1 MRLIALELENFRQYA
16 KAQIQFSTGIT
27 AIVGANGA
35 GKSTLLEAI
44 LWALYG
50 ARALREGTDTV
61 RFLWSQGGS
70 QVRVVLEFELG
81 GRRYQVSRTLK
92 DAMLAHHTQNGWTPL
107 ARGTSSVNDA
117 VPKLLGMNL
126 LQFQTSFC
134 ARQKELEFMSYAP
147 EKRREEISRMLG
159 YERIRTVLDNL
170 TQRTRALD
178 AEVSGLMQ
186 GIGDTTALEAQAEH
200 AQQELQHHQQALQQL
215 DAQLEQ
221 ARQTEAH
228 AQLQL
233 ETQQARRQTYQSL
246 LQQKALLERDQAN
259 LVEQEQHLRQRWQE
273 MQEAKKRLTELKP
286 QAERYRELVKQLRTL
301 DELAQHEHQRVQLT
315 AQRQSLEQQLEALQQ
330 QQDELL
336 QKRAQLESLQSPL
349 NELKQAE
356 VKLREVRQRAQQA
369 QKRAQL
375 ETEIQHLDHQ
385 IDQLKAQETQHAQ
398 LQSQIEQQES
408 ALRQLRKEREAKE
421 NALHQVRER
430 WHAARAEAQAAL
442 HAAELTR
449 DQLLQRLEQ
458 LESLGEATECPTC
471 GQPLGDAYEEVL
483 QHVRQ
488 ELENAER
495 ECAQQRQQ
503 VQKLAKE
510 PSELIRAQ
518 NELQQLQQKWDA
530 ENQKLAQLKQQAHH
544 LKQELQRLKALE
556 TLRQQIEAELQDI
569 PTYDPQEEQAL
580 LQQIESLKPVQSQAQ
595 QLEGELKRLPQIERE
610 ISQRT
615 REIARLS
622 QQLES
627 LPTGYDP
634 QRHEEVRNELQQ
646 LQPVYEEALQLHT
659 LLKDYDPLKEQIAT
673 LRARKE
679 ENAQQLQQVETQLRA
694 LNYSEE
700 DYQHAEAAYQQARSQ
715 REALERQRHEHL
727 SQADALQRLI
737 ENLHQQIEQARAR
750 KRQMEQKQ
758 REAAFYRTLRTAMQD
773 FQKELNTRL
782 RPMLA
787 GYASEFLASLTNG
800 RYSQIEIDEQF
811 RFYLIDDGIRKT
823 VISGGEEDVV
833 NLSLRLALAR
843 LITERAGQPLSL
855 LILDEVFGSLDTER
869 RASVLNLLNTLRDW
883 FEQILVISHI
893 EDINESAERCLYV
906 VRDERTR
913 TSQVF
918 EKLDG
923 AAPIE
928 VVAPLS
934 ETSQPAPTLFEG

>member
-70 QVRVVLEFELG
+70 QVRVMLEFELG
-81 GRRYQVSRTLK
+81 GRRYQIIRTLK
-92 DAMLAHHTQNGWTPL
+92 DAVLAHHTQNGWTPL

-186 GIGDTTALEAQAEH
+186 GIGDTSTLETQAEQ
-200 AQQELQHHQQALQQL
+200 AQQELQQRQHALQQL
-215 DAQLEQ
+215 EAELEHAQQAEASARLQFEAQQ
-221 ARQTEAH
+221 ARQ
-228 AQLQL
+228 
-233 ETQQARRQTYQSL
+233 QTYQSL
-246 LQQKALLERDQAN
+246 QQQKALLERDQAN
-259 LVEQEQHLRQRWQE
+259 LAEQEQTLKRRWQE
-273 MQEAKKRLTELKP
+273 LQEAKKRLAELKP
-286 QAERYRELVKQLRTL
+286 QAQHYRQLAQQLREL
-301 DELAQHEHQRVQLT
+301 EALARHERQRVQLT
-315 AQRQSLEQQLEALQQ
+315 AQRQSLEQQREALQQ
-330 QQDELL
+330 QLDELL
-336 QKRAQLESLQSPL
+336 QKQGQLESLKPQL
-349 NELKQAE
+349 EALYQAE
-356 VKLREVRQRAQQA
+356 AALREVRQRAQQA
-369 QKRAQL
+369 QKRAQI
-375 ETEIQHLDHQ
+375 ETEIQHL
-385 IDQLKAQETQHAQ
+385 TQ
-398 LQSQIEQQES
+398 QIEQLTRQE
-408 ALRQLRKEREAKE
+408 AQYEQLQNQIAQQETTLCRLQQERKEKE
-421 NALHQVRER
+421 DSLQQIRER
-430 WHAARAEAQAAL
+430 WHRARADAQAAL

-449 DQLLQRLEQ
+449 EQLQQRLEQ
-458 LESLGEATECPTC
+458 LESLGAETECPTC
-471 GQPLGDAYEEVL
+471 GQPLGDTYEEIL
-483 QHVRQ
+483 HHVRK
-488 ELENAER
+488 ELKNAER
-495 ECAQQRQQ
+495 ECAQRRQQ
-503 VQKLAKE
+503 VQELEQEPPELSLAQ
-510 PSELIRAQ
+510 SELQR
-518 NELQQLQQKWDA
+518 LQQTWDA

-544 LKQELQRLKALE
+544 LQQELERLSELQP
-556 TLRQQIEAELQDI
+556 LRQQKESELERI
-569 PTYDPQEEQAL
+569 PSYDPQEEQSL
-580 LQQIESLKPVQSQAQ
+580 LQQIESLKPFQSAAQ

-610 ISQRT
+610 LAQRE
-615 REIARLS
+615 REIADLT
-622 QQLES
+622 QQIEN

-634 QRHEEVRNELQQ
+634 QRHEAIRAEAEQ
-646 LQPVYEEALQLHT
+646 LQPLYEEALQLHT
-659 LLKDYDPLKEQIAT
+659 MLKDYEPLKEQIAA
-673 LRARKE
+673 LRARME
-679 ENAQQLQQVETQLRA
+679 QNAEQLQQVEGQLQA

-700 DYQHAEAAYQQARSQ
+700 EYQRAEDAYQQARSQ

-727 SQADALQRLI
+727 SQAEALQRLM
-737 ENLHQQIEQARAR
+737 ENLNQQIEQARAR
-750 KRQMEQKQ
+750 KRQLEQKQ

-823 VISGGEEDVV
+823 VISGGEQDVV

-906 VRDERTR
+906 ARDERTR
-913 TSQVF
+913 SSQVF

-923 AAPIE
+923 TAPIE
-928 VVAPLS
+928 AVAPLV
-934 ETSQPAPTLFEG
+934 ETPSPAPTLFDE